1 MGVFSFEDG
10 TVFEG
15 QFENDRA
22 CTKEGQVW
30 GPAGRGLKLRILDLL
45 EGVDNRQVSL
55 LLKPLLLLRLVSLVL
70 VLVSPHAM
78 IWWKVLP
85 PRTV

>member
-30 GPAGRGLKLRILDLL
+30 GPAGRGLKLRILDLV
-45 EGVDNRQVSL
+45 GAVDNKQVQML
-55 LLKPLLLLRLVSLVL
+55 VEPLLLLHQQAPAMLVL
-70 VLVSPHAM
+70 GQACLTG
-78 IWWKVLP
+78 L
-85 PRTV
+85 